1 MEPRFENTDSHATQ
15 SNSSFTARRSER
27 KGKERGRKEEIR
39 KKEGRVKEG
48 GRGGKEEGRVKTE
61 KREIRGKK

>member
-1 MEPRFENTDSHATQ
+1 MKTDSHATQ

-61 KREIRGKK
+61 KREERGKK